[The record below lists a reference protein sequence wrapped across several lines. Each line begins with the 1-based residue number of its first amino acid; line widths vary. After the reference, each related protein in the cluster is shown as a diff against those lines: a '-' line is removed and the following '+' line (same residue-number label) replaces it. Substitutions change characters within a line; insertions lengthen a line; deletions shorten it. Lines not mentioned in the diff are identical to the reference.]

1 MEPVFRTVRHQD
13 AALEPAA
20 RQSVRERDIEALDGY
35 SRVVVSAAE
44 RISPSVVHIEAQ
56 HNGNGRGGGSGSGF
70 IFTPDGFL
78 ITNSHVVH
86 GAARLAVTLA
96 DGRRVA
102 GHLIGDDPGTDTAVL
117 RIDADDLVPAALANS
132 ADLLV
137 GQLVLAVGNPLGFQ
151 RTVTAGVVSALGRSL
166 RSQEGRLIDNVIQ
179 TDAALNPGNSGGPLV
194 NSAGEVIGVNTAT
207 IMGAQ
212 GLCFAI
218 AIDTVKFVI
227 TQLMRDGRVRRSYIG
242 VGGQS
247 VPLLRKVVRFH
258 HLERDGGVLVIS
270 IEDGSP
276 AQQAGLLQ
284 GDVIVAFDGKPVGCL
299 DDLLRLLSAATIG
312 QSAEVVLLRNGVE
325 KLTRAIVPVETK
337 ASGAP

>member
-1 MEPVFRTVRHQD
+1 MNPVFRTVRD
-13 AALEPAA
+13 ESAAAEPTPRLSA
-20 RQSVRERDIEALDGY
+20 RERDLEALDGY
-35 SRVVVSAAE
+35 SRVVVTAAE
-44 RISPSVVHIEAQ
+44 RISPSVVHIEA
-56 HNGNGRGGGSGSGF
+56 HGNGRAGGSGSGF
-70 IFTPDGFL
+70 IFTPDGFV

-86 GAARLAVTLA
+86 GASRLTVMLA

-102 GHLIGDDPGTDTAVL
+102 GQLIGDDPGTDTAVV
-117 RIDADDLVPAALANS
+117 RIDANDLVPATLADS
-132 ADLLV
+132 DGLMV
-137 GQLVLAVGNPLGFQ
+137 GQLVLAVGNPYGFQ

-166 RSQEGRLIDNVIQ
+166 RSQDGRLIDNVIQ

-247 VPLLRKVVRFH
+247 VPLLRKVVRYH

-270 IEDGSP
+270 IENGSP
-276 AQQAGLLQ
+276 AQQAGVRE

-299 DDLLRLLSAATIG
+299 DDLLRLLSAAEIG
-312 QSAEVVLLRNGVE
+312 RSVDVDLLRNGVE
-325 KLTRAIVPVETK
+325 KLTLPVAPVETK
-337 ASGAP
+337 KGGAP